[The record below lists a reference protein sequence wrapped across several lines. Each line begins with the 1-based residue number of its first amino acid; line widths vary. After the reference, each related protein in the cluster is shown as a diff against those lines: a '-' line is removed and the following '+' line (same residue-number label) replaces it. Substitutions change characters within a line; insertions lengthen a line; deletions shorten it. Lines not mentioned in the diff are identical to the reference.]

1 MSEEWTRGASPE
13 GLAALTAA
21 LEQEDPPA
29 CGAVHPEHPGTHC
42 RQSGGHRGP
51 HMTARRDVEW
61 DNAYLS
67 KPGTPAP
74 AAPLGPIDEYAL
86 DNAYRERNAVV
97 AALIRTNG
105 YPASLMPAPDAEGWW
120 IVYAETPLG
129 QVSWHVNPVDVGL
142 FDDVPRRDAVWDGHG
157 TDLKYERV
165 ADLGR
170 EASR

>member
-74 AAPLGPIDEYAL
+74 AAPLGL
-86 DNAYRERNAVV
+86 DRERLAEAIDSLDGRADTNRIWRAMGSSRL
-97 AALIRTNG
+97 ADAIADAYEALR
-105 YPASLMPAPDAEGWW
+105 
-120 IVYAETPLG
+120 
-129 QVSWHVNPVDVGL
+129 
-142 FDDVPRRDAVWDGHG
+142 
-157 TDLKYERV
+157 
-165 ADLGR
+165 
-170 EASR
+170 